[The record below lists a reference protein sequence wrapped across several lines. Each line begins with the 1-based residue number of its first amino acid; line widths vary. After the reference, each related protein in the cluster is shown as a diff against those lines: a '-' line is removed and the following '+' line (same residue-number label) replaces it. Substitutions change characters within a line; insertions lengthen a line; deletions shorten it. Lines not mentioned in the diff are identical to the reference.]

1 MPLTADYEAAGFGLT
16 LGFGAQPVLIIIDI
30 AMAYFTPGSPLYA
43 AYEPVLETTIQVAD
57 AARAAGVP
65 IIFTRV
71 DYAHPADGGLFRRKI
86 AALSVFETG
95 NPLAAFHPR
104 LTPRPGDQVIS
115 KHYPSAFFGTP
126 LASTLSAMRADSLII
141 TGLSTSGC
149 IRATALD
156 ALCHGFAPLVVQD
169 AVGDRTPAI
178 HDANLFDLQAKTAD
192 VVGSDAV
199 IRWLRAKV

>member
-1 MPLTADYEAAGFGLT
+1 MALTPEYEAAGFGLT
-16 LGFGAQPVLIIIDI
+16 LGFGRQPVLVIIDM

-43 AYEPVLETTIQVAD
+43 AYEPALDATIRVAD
-57 AARAAGVP
+57 TARATGVP

-95 NPLAAFHPR
+95 SPLAAFHPR
-104 LTPRPGDQVIS
+104 LQPQPGDQVIS

-126 LASTLSAMRADSLII
+126 LAGTLSSMRADSLII

-156 ALCHGFAPLVVQD
+156 ALCYGFAPLVVQD
-169 AVGDRTPAI
+169 AVGDRTPTI

-192 VVGSDAV
+192 VMGSDAV
-199 IRWLRAKV
+199 IEWLRRR